1 MTPIDGQQATM
12 TPREVQEYTTLRD
25 TIRERGTA
33 RVWIFVVGLIG
44 WGGLTLATAAL
55 AALPVATLLPL
66 LVLGAVFEAV
76 FSLHTGVERIG
87 RYIQVF
93 FEDAGGWDQVAM
105 AYGRAHPGAGT
116 DPLFT
121 ALFIIAAFV
130 NYVPVLIA
138 EPVAT
143 EVVVVGAAHLVLVG
157 RILLARRAAG
167 RQRAVDLER
176 YKNLKREGQRAEG

>member
-1 MTPIDGQQATM
+1 MTL
-12 TPREVQEYTTLRD
+12 REVQEYTTLRD
-25 TIRERGTA
+25 AIRERGTA

-44 WGGLTLATAAL
+44 WGGLTIATAAL

-66 LVLGAVFEAV
+66 LVLGGVFEAV

-93 FEDAGGWDQVAM
+93 FEDTGGWEHVAM
-105 AYGRAHPGAGT
+105 AYGRAHPGAGP

-121 ALFIIAAFV
+121 TLFIVAVVLNF
-130 NYVPVLIA
+130 VPVLTA
-138 EPVAT
+138 EPVAI
-143 EVVVVGAAHLVLVG
+143 EVEVFGAAHVVLVG
-157 RILLARRAAG
+157 RILLGRRAAG